1 MVLFACQNIAFG
13 KFGCVDQ
20 LVVANWLFGY
30 FLTTF
35 YLGMSGGMTGS
46 VMNVCTSP
54 SGTTEQLFWWPVLMQ
69 GMYFYPLF

>member
-35 YLGMSGGMTGS
+35 YLGMSGGMTGR
-46 VMNVCTSP
+46 V
-54 SGTTEQLFWWPVLMQ
+54 
-69 GMYFYPLF
+69 